1 MIGFNVIGES
11 GCGKT
16 SALKIALSYYP
27 KVIRHTLPDGRKV
40 IQIPY
45 LLVQC
50 PPHSNFKSLY
60 ERIGEQ
66 IDRVLGNTNKYYQN
80 YIMGRSRSSLG
91 EMLNRVQQLIDEL
104 AIGLIVFDEVQQINF
119 STQTENSFNA
129 LMSMANSTMVGLVI
143 VGTSEAIEMI
153 TQVEQI
159 GRRVGPKVPCDEY
172 KFDESFFNS
181 MMIMLLKYSWFQ
193 NGETI
198 TKEMQHEMY
207 LETHGVVAY
216 LVLLYMLLQTDY
228 VIQAE
233 KPTVDLNYLKAV
245 EKKYFSIIKRTLDR
259 KYKDGSTRDT
269 KIRQAT
275 KDVKQQLDDI
285 VALEREKQS
294 KKFITENAAGMMQEE
309 VTRQYVVST
318 IQNLSDD
325 YTEEFI
331 TDIFK
336 EVYDRNSELSNK
348 QYASLVL
355 KKLSTK
361 KRKSRK
367 PIKDDS
373 GKNISLS
380 SMSKYI
386 DDITG
391 NPNDPFAK

>member
-1 MIGFNVIGES
+1 
-11 GCGKT
+11 
-16 SALKIALSYYP
+16 
-27 KVIRHTLPDGRKV
+27 
-40 IQIPY
+40 
-45 LLVQC
+45 
-50 PPHSNFKSLY
+50 
-60 ERIGEQ
+60 
-66 IDRVLGNTNKYYQN
+66 
-80 YIMGRSRSSLG
+80 
-91 EMLNRVQQLIDEL
+91 
-104 AIGLIVFDEVQQINF
+104 
-119 STQTENSFNA
+119 
-129 LMSMANSTMVGLVI
+129 MSMANSTMVGIVI
-143 VGTSEAIEMI
+143 VGTSEAIGMI
-153 TQVEQI
+153 TQIEQI

-181 MMIMLLKYSWFQ
+181 MMMMLLKYSWFE
-193 NGETI
+193 NGEKI

-228 VIQAE
+228 VIQPE
-233 KPTVDLNYLKAV
+233 KPTVDIKYLKAV
-245 EKKYFSIIKRTLDR
+245 EQKYFSIIKRTLDR
-259 KYKDGSTRDT
+259 KYKDGTTRDT
-269 KIRQAT
+269 KIQLAT
-275 KDVKQQLDDI
+275 KEVKKQMDDI
-285 VALEREKQS
+285 LALEREKQS
-294 KKFITENAAGMMQEE
+294 KKYISENAPAIMQEE
-309 VTRQYVVST
+309 ATRQYVVNT

-325 YTEEFI
+325 YTEDFI

-336 EVYDRNSELSNK
+336 EEYNKNPRLSNK

-391 NPNDPFAK
+391 NPNDPFSE